1 MSDFDRR
8 SAAAAAATHESASEL
23 DGARLRE
30 LLGLIWRA
38 PRRHPALALGVL
50 AVNLL
55 ATLVYALWLPRTYEV
70 DARIVGQ
77 RVLVMPS
84 LGNPHRS
91 VPTDADAPTRGAV
104 DAILDQENIVALVKE
119 TNLLDRWEAHRPKL
133 MRWKDK
139 AVRLVT
145 PKPTEE
151 DRLRAMIGLV
161 KKRLLVQAD
170 EATIKITLQWDDP
183 AVAYDVVDL
192 AQKNFLQRRSAMETA
207 VIVDTITILE
217 AEAATARE
225 ALAVALADAA
235 RLAAK
240 NNAVR
245 SGSDKADEA
254 TPSRPAGA
262 PTTPTMP
269 SMRTVTVVRP
279 TLSDSA
285 TAAHVANAS
294 GLAKELD
301 DKRAEIRAVEGPW
314 QRTLADLRAK
324 LADLRATY
332 AEAHPAVMTLER
344 RIADASAEPKEL
356 VQLRAEEKGLLERID
371 SIPSG
376 GTAKGGAGR
385 VTTTT
390 ITVPVR
396 TPGAA
401 PASASVGEGPV
412 LLREEPPE
420 LTEART
426 KLQAASRKYEER
438 ADRIDAARIELETA
452 RAAFKYRYRV
462 VLPPELPKE
471 PLGPGK
477 AARLAGGAF
486 LSLMVVFFAA
496 GARDLLS
503 GCLVEGWQ
511 ARRRLRVPL
520 LSEVVE
526 P

>member
-1 MSDFDRR
+1 MSDSNRR
-8 SAAAAAATHESASEL
+8 HAEAPLENASEL

-38 PRRHPALALGVL
+38 PRRHPALSLGVL

-55 ATLVYALWLPRTYEV
+55 ATVVYAFWLPRAYEV

-104 DAILDQENIVALVKE
+104 DAILDQENVVSLVKD
-119 TNLLDRWEAHRPKL
+119 TNLLDRWEANRPKL

-139 AVRLVT
+139 AVRLVS

-151 DRLRAMIGLV
+151 DRLRSMIGLL

-170 EATIKITLQWDDP
+170 ESTIKITLQWDDP

-217 AEAATARE
+217 AEARTARE

-240 NNAVR
+240 NTAARNAPTE
-245 SGSDKADEA
+245 KADAA
-254 TPSRPAGA
+254 TAGSPTGA
-262 PTTPTMP
+262 PTT
-269 SMRTVTVVRP
+269 RTVTVVRP
-279 TLSDSA
+279 TWNDTQ
-285 TAAHVANAS
+285 TAEHVANAS

-314 QRTLADLRAK
+314 QRNLADLRAK

-376 GTAKGGAGR
+376 GSAKAGAGR

-396 TPGAA
+396 PANAIGTPG
-401 PASASVGEGPV
+401 VTQGDGPV

-477 AARLAGGAF
+477 PVRMAGGVL
-486 LSLMVVFFAA
+486 LSLMVMLFAA

-503 GCLVEGWQ
+503 GTLVEGWQ
-511 ARRRLRVPL
+511 AKRRLRVPL

>member
-1 MSDFDRR
+1 MSDSNRR
-8 SAAAAAATHESASEL
+8 HAEAPIENASEL

-30 LLGLIWRA
+30 MLGLIWRA
-38 PRRHPALALGVL
+38 PRRHPLLSLGVL
-50 AVNLL
+50 VLNLL
-55 ATLVYALWLPRTYEV
+55 ATVVYTFWLPRTYEV

-104 DAILDQENIVALVKE
+104 DAIMDQENVVSLVKD
-119 TNLLDRWEAHRPKL
+119 TNLLDRWEANRPKL

-139 AVRLVT
+139 AVRLVS

-151 DRLRAMIGLV
+151 DRLRSMIGLL

-170 EATIKITLQWDDP
+170 ESTIKITLQWDDP

-217 AEAATARE
+217 AEARTARE
-225 ALAVALADAA
+225 ALALALADAA

-240 NNAVR
+240 NSAAR
-245 SGSDKADEA
+245 TASAEKTDAAA
-254 TPSRPAGA
+254 TPGGAAAAAAA
-262 PTTPTMP
+262 PT
-269 SMRTVTVVRP
+269 MRTVTVVRP
-279 TLSDSA
+279 TWTDTA
-285 TAAHVANAS
+285 TAEHVANAS

-314 QRTLADLRAK
+314 QRNLADLRAK

-371 SIPSG
+371 AIPSG
-376 GTAKGGAGR
+376 GSAKAAPGR

-390 ITVPVR
+390 INMPVR
-396 TPGAA
+396 PANAINTPGAA
-401 PASASVGEGPV
+401 QGEGPV

-477 AARLAGGAF
+477 PVRLAGGVL
-486 LSLMVVFFAA
+486 LSLMVMLFAA

-503 GCLVEGWQ
+503 GTLVEGWQ
-511 ARRRLRVPL
+511 AKRRLRVPL